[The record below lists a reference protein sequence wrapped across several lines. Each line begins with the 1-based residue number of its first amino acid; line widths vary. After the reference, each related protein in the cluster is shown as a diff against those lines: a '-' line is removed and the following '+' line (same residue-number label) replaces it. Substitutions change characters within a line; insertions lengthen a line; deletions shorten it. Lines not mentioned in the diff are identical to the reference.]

1 MKQVFIKE
9 QLQKLPRKSET
20 ADKSSKKYI
29 FSVSVD
35 FWFEQDRWKL
45 QISFKTNFEFSLR
58 AIFE

>member
-35 FWFEQDRWKL
+35 FWFEQDR
-45 QISFKTNFEFSLR
+45 
-58 AIFE
+58 